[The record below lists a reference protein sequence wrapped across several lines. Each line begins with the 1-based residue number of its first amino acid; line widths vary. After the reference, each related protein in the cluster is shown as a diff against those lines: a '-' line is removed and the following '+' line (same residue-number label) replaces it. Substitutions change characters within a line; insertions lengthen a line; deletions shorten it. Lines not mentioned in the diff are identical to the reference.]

1 MSNVIDDR
9 VVRMEFDNQRFE
21 QNVSTSISTLD
32 KLKAA
37 LKLDGASK
45 GLESIENHARN
56 FNMGGISS
64 AIDTISG
71 RFTALGV
78 IGTTILQDIGHE
90 AYKAGQKI
98 LSMINDM
105 TLKQVAAGWDKYAE
119 KTEAVQTIM
128 AATNET
134 WRADADAM
142 TQIEKIASD
151 LSVAPAQAQKDLEI
165 WKAVQEGTMKASEAA
180 KQYGITTKEYL
191 DKTGEFG
198 AYNYE
203 AAAALKYEGSQMDYV
218 NEQMAKLNWFT
229 DETSYAFVD
238 MVSNIGKFTAN
249 QIPLSQATTAMQGIA
264 TWAAISGQNAGAASR
279 AMYNMAQA
287 IGVGSVKLMDW
298 KSIENANMA
307 TAGFKKEVLES
318 AVALGVLQKS
328 EEGVYTTTKG
338 TEVSIESFSQ
348 TLSEGWFNKDVLLD
362 VLDKYG
368 SFTNELHDVA
378 EASNL
383 TATDILGLVEA
394 QKQGK
399 LTTEMLSEAMGDDCT
414 MSIDE
419 LRKKVEELSTAEND
433 LGYKAFKAAQEAKTF
448 EDAIN
453 ATKDAASTKWMNIFE
468 NIFGDYEKAR
478 HVWTDFANFLYDA
491 LVAPLETVQDLSE
504 AFIDPLTAFGAQLNR
519 ITKASGL
526 TKEELMA
533 LAQAEREG
541 TLTQEQINEA
551 AAKGKMKADE
561 LAEAVSRLADD
572 AYGDFTDQLLETAD
586 ATGISADKLLSL
598 VQRQAQGVLKE
609 EELAAA
615 AKEAGLSMEEM
626 GEVLDGLVEE
636 GSITGLDRIRT
647 GLKGITDL
655 LFNGKGGAQR
665 GILGSIR
672 EGIQRVIPPLD
683 ITKASIVSV
692 LKKFEEWGDSLK
704 LTGKQM
710 SLLRQAGEGLG
721 HILAYVGN
729 TIKNF
734 WDATS
739 SLRES
744 IKGLLSSI
752 SEFILKL
759 FGSAKEMDTAGASAE
774 GFQKICDKLAEI
786 IDKVSAAIDKLNID
800 DLKQRFSGLS
810 GVLKAVSDA
819 FNWIIDKITNFD
831 FSTAIGKA
839 VDWIK
844 EKFNILK
851 EFLSTFDWGKA
862 FKGLAGTGIVA
873 LIGTKLFKLFSNLES
888 PLKAFDGLKDKVT
901 DILDGIKGS
910 LQAFQKGIAVDSIKK
925 IAEAILILAAALLI
939 LGFVNYENAI
949 KGIVVIGII
958 LAALYAAL
966 QAIGKI
972 DKAKLATL
980 AVTMIAVAAAMLIFA
995 VALGVLAGAV
1005 ALFVLVAK
1013 MDGLSE
1019 GLNLMAETLILVVGA
1034 MFLLSKLSPK
1044 VLVAAAALAILAAS
1058 LLILAAALA
1067 AFALVA
1073 RMPGVEDGLT
1083 YMAETLLLVV
1093 GVLVLLGAV
1102 FQKNIG
1108 AILAASAALLVASAA
1123 LLVLAAALGAFALI
1137 AKMST
1142 AESGLTMLIAMLGA
1156 LTIALLALGSSSP
1169 MVLAGAAAL
1178 LVAAAACLVLAAAV
1192 AVVALALPLL
1202 AAGLAALGG
1211 AIGLAL
1217 TSIGQGAQDFLVSLS
1232 DALVAVGD
1240 ALAEIITT
1248 IAGSLGEAVSLL
1260 GEGIAEAIADIIA
1273 SVGEG
1278 IGRGITAI
1286 SDAIGTFGNNL
1297 TNAGLG
1303 ITNFGDGVRSL
1314 KGIDWFGTAAGIADL
1329 AKSLKKLKPDDLATE
1344 MKPASE
1350 AIVTMCTEMI
1360 TALENT
1366 MTSFEGAGQRIVNS
1380 FVSGINNAMGSISG
1394 AGTQII
1400 NSIVSAI
1407 MIAGEMGV
1415 TSQRA
1420 VSLGKLFGN
1429 GFVKGINEKLNKIR
1443 ESGISVID
1451 SLIGGAMSKNGEA
1464 EVAGG
1469 SLVQTITD
1477 AFSQAF
1483 QLLNGEG
1490 EGGGLQEAGAG
1501 MVASLIAG
1509 ITASTEQ
1516 VDASGQAL
1524 GLALVT
1530 GFSNKQTDFETAA
1543 TKMSTDAAGKINE
1556 TQSSWSDAGEY
1567 LGQGLIAGINNMEGP
1582 VMEAASALAEKAA
1595 AAIRAAL
1602 DINSPSRVTT
1612 RFGEYFGMGFI
1623 NGISSQIGGAE
1634 SVSSA
1639 MVNATVGALDQARSL
1654 ISRILEDDFTP
1665 VITPVLDTSMIQ
1677 GSLNSMSNLSV
1688 SAGVRNARSIGS
1700 VASLGQIQNGT
1711 PTPTTAVLSDSAI
1724 RALSTRQTTPNKTV
1738 IEFTGDL
1745 AQLARVLHPVIV
1757 DQYNYHGDKLIN

>member
-1 MSNVIDDR
+1 MSNAIDNR
-9 VVRMEFDNQRFE
+9 VVQMEFDNQRFE
-21 QNVSTSISTLD
+21 RNVATSISTLD

-37 LKLDGASK
+37 LKLDGATK
-45 GLESIENHARN
+45 GMQQVENYSRN
-56 FNMGGISS
+56 FNLNGIGTAVEAISS
-64 AIDTISG
+64 KFTLMGMIG
-71 RFTALGV
+71 VTALQNIV
-78 IGTTILQDIGHE
+78 N
-90 AYKAGQKI
+90 KAVDAGERLVKA
-98 LSMINDM
+98 LSVD
-105 TLKQVAAGWDKYAE
+105 QVMSGWNKYAE
-119 KTEAVQTIM
+119 KTTSVQTIM
-128 AATNET
+128 AATAET
-134 WRADADAM
+134 W
-142 TQIEKIASD
+142 EKSA
-151 LSVAPAQAQKDLEI
+151 
-165 WKAVQEGTMKASEAA
+165 EA
-180 KQYGITTKEYL
+180 
-191 DKTGEFG
+191 TGFMGNQMEFV
-198 AYNYE
+198 N
-203 AAAALKYEGSQMDYV
+203 SQM
-218 NEQMAKLNWFT
+218 EKLNWFT
-229 DETSYAFVD
+229 DETSYNFTD

-249 QIPLSQATTAMQGIA
+249 QIPLEEAVTAMQGIA
-264 TWAAISGQNAGAASR
+264 NWAAISGQNAGAASR
-279 AMYNMAQA
+279 AMYNLAQA

-307 TAGFKKEVLES
+307 TAGFKQKVLD
-318 AVALGVLQKS
+318 VAAANGQLEKS
-328 EEGVYTTTKG
+328 VDKVGAAIYKTSKG
-338 TEVSIESFSQ
+338 TEVSIQNFSQ
-348 TLSEGWFNKDVLLD
+348 TLSEGWFDKNTLISVLNE
-362 VLDKYG
+362 YG
-368 SFTNELHDVA
+368 AFTDQLYEF
-378 EASNL
+378 SNATDL

-394 QKQGK
+394 QQKG
-399 LTTEMLSEAMGDDCT
+399 T
-414 MSIDE
+414 
-419 LRKKVEELSTAEND
+419 LSTADLKKYADDCGMSVEEFSEHIQNLSSDENKF
-433 LGYKAFKAAQEAKTF
+433 GMEAFKAAQEAKTF
-448 EDAIN
+448 QDAID

-468 NIFGDYEKAR
+468 NLFGDYEKAR
-478 HVWTDFANFLYDA
+478 HLWTDFANFLYDI
-491 LVAPLETVQDLSE
+491 LVAPLEKVEALSE
-504 AFIDPLTAFGAQLNR
+504 TLGRLDAVKR
-519 ITKASGL
+519 IAT
-526 TKEELMA
+526 T
-533 LAQAEREG
+533 
-541 TLTQEQINEA
+541 
-551 AAKGKMKADE
+551 MKD
-561 LAEAVSRLADD
+561 
-572 AYGDFTDQLLETAD
+572 
-586 ATGISADKLLSL
+586 I
-598 VQRQAQGVLKE
+598 
-609 EELAAA
+609 
-615 AKEAGLSMEEM
+615 AGF
-626 GEVLDGLVEE
+626 
-636 GSITGLDRIRT
+636 
-647 GLKGITDL
+647 
-655 LFNGKGGAQR
+655 LFNGKEDGSH
-665 GILGSIR
+665 GILESLRTGF
-672 EGIQRVIPPLD
+672 ERVIPPLE
-683 ITKASIVSV
+683 ITTAQIAQAID
-692 LKKFEEWGDSLK
+692 KFRHFGATLK
-704 LTGKQM
+704 LTGKQS
-710 SLLRQAGEGLG
+710 SLLRQAGQGLASV
-721 HILAYVGN
+721 LLYVGN

-734 WDATS
+734 WDATA
-739 SLRES
+739 SLRAAIVNIASAIGE
-744 IKGLLSSI
+744 LV
-752 SEFILKL
+752 LKL
-759 FGSAKEMDTAGASAE
+759 FASAKHMDTSGAKAE
-774 GFQKICDKLAEI
+774 AFQKICDKLAEI
-786 IDKVSAAIDKLNID
+786 INKVADAIRNLNLDKL
-800 DLKQRFSGLS
+800 KEKFSGVS
-810 GVLKAVSDA
+810 GIINGIISA
-819 FNWIIDKITNFD
+819 FRTLIDKITSIDLGAAFG
-831 FSTAIGKA
+831 TAI
-839 VDWIK
+839 DWIK
-844 EKFNILK
+844 EKFNTLK
-851 EFLSTFDWGKA
+851 EFFSTFDWGKA

-873 LIGTKLFKLFSNLES
+873 LIGTKIFKLFSNLES

-910 LQAFQKGIAVDSIKK
+910 LQAFQQGIAVDSIKK

-958 LAALYAAL
+958 LTALYGAL

-980 AVTMIAVAAAMLIFA
+980 AATMIAVAAAMLIFA
-995 VALGVLAGAV
+995 VALGILAGVV

-1013 MDGLSE
+1013 MDGLSD

-1044 VLVAAAALAILAAS
+1044 VLVAAVALAILAAS

-1102 FQKNIG
+1102 FQKNIA
-1108 AILAASAALLVASAA
+1108 AILAASAALLIASAA

-1142 AESGLTMLIAMLGA
+1142 AETGLIMLVAMLGA
-1156 LTIALLALGSSSP
+1156 LTIALIALGAAGP
-1169 MVLAGAAAL
+1169 MVLVGAAAL

-1192 AVVALALPLL
+1192 AVVGLALPLL
-1202 AAGLAALGG
+1202 AAGLAALGA
-1211 AIGLAL
+1211 AIGSSL
-1217 TSIGQGAQDFLVSLS
+1217 TAIGEGAQNFLVSLS

-1260 GEGIAEAIADIIA
+1260 GSGIGEAITAIIA

-1278 IGRGITAI
+1278 IGQGITAI

-1314 KGIDWFGTAAGIADL
+1314 KGIDWIGTAAGIADL
-1329 AKSLKKLKPDDLATE
+1329 AKSLKKLKPADLATE

-1350 AIVTMCTEMI
+1350 AIVSMCTEMI

-1394 AGTQII
+1394 AGTRII

-1501 MVASLIAG
+1501 MVTSLIAG

-1595 AAIRAAL
+1595 EAIRAAL

-1724 RALSTRQTTPNKTV
+1724 RALAARQTTPNKTV